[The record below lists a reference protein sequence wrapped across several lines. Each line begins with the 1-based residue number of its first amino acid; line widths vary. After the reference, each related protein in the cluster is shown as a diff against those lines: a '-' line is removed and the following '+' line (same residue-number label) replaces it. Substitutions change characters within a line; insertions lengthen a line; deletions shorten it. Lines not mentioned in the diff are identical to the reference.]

1 MSDLLLF
8 RVNRSRREV
17 SGLVLPFGARS
28 RPESTTGHQFR
39 FDGPGTIDVPESVPL
54 YHWHDEDHPDRHPI
68 GHSSSLETR
77 ADGVYGVFPVEESP
91 EGDRVLD
98 DIESGKL
105 RGFSA
110 EVGKGTAD
118 CYCTAR
124 TKRCACDVESSTL
137 VAVALVDSP
146 AFMEA
151 WFSSSDTAPTAATIT
166 TFFSSDGARVAS
178 VHASR
183 KGAQDMSD
191 TNGNGNGEGGG
202 QPDSKPTVLDK
213 PDAGLKRFEQEINA
227 RFATVADKLAE
238 SQEAQTEAIGKVVGD
253 AFAAAFTRLEDV
265 DAGGRGEAAAA
276 RVKVISEPPVYRFSG
291 GHGHSSLVKDAWTYH
306 IDRDMDA
313 RDRLRKFQQQQAD
326 LVKFATVTTGNASEV
341 IPPGYRPD
349 LYVTQ
354 LMQGRPIVSQ
364 ASRGTISDATPFTV
378 PRFVSATGATADH
391 VQGVNPADGTIDLD
405 TVTVTPGA
413 ISGVFKL
420 TREIIDAAN
429 PAIDAIAMAAMR
441 ESWNRQTEQKAYA
454 ELNVN
459 ANVGVS
465 SNVSLA
471 LLDTDAELLVDQ
483 TITPARDLL
492 ARYPFTR
499 FASPTGA
506 VIGQL
511 VTRNFANAKDTTG
524 RPLLPSIG
532 AQNTAG
538 VGNAV
543 QQGWF
548 VDGLPFVPAWAI
560 TQAVGD
566 ELALIL
572 NRQDW
577 WVWESPLL
585 TFRFEEKS
593 GPAMV
598 ELALFGY
605 YAVKVLRPAG
615 IFSLRAVA

>member
-1 MSDLLLF
+1 MTDLLF
-8 RVNRSRREV
+8 RVDRSRREV
-17 SGLVLPFGARS
+17 SGLIVPFGVRS
-28 RPESTTGHQFR
+28 RPESTSGHQFL
-39 FDGPGTIDVPESVPL
+39 FDGPERIDVPESVPL
-54 YHWHDEDHPDRHPI
+54 YHWHDEDHPDRHPV
-68 GHSSSLETR
+68 GHSISLETR
-77 ADGVYGVFPVEESP
+77 TDGVHGVFLVDDSP
-91 EGDRVLD
+91 EGDQALD
-98 DIESGKL
+98 DLDSDKL

-110 EVGKGTAD
+110 EVGKAKAD
-118 CYCTAR
+118 CRCTVQ
-124 TKRCACDVESSTL
+124 TKRCACDVASSTL
-137 VAVALVDSP
+137 VAVALVDDP
-146 AFMEA
+146 AFVAARFCAAHSPQVE
-151 WFSSSDTAPTAATIT
+151 ATIT
-166 TFFSSDGARVAS
+166 TIFTQDMARVAS

-183 KGAQDMSD
+183 KGAQGMGD
-191 TNGNGNGEGGG
+191 TNGNGNGNGEGGG
-202 QPDSKPTVLDK
+202 QPDPKPTVLDK
-213 PDAGLKRFEQEINA
+213 PDAGLKRFEQEIDA
-227 RFATVADKLAE
+227 RFAAVADKLAE
-238 SQEAQTEAIGKVVGD
+238 SQQAQTEAIAKVVGD
-253 AFAAAFTRLEDV
+253 AFTAAFTRLEDV
-265 DAGGRGEAAAA
+265 GAGERAEVAAA
-276 RVKVISEPPVYRFSG
+276 RIKVISEPPVYRFSG
-291 GHGHSSLVKDAWTYH
+291 GHGAPSMVKDAWNYH
-306 IDRDMDA
+306 IDRDLDA

-391 VQGVNPADGTIDLD
+391 VQGVNPTDGTIDLD

-441 ESWNRQTEQKAYA
+441 EAWNRQTEQKAYA
-454 ELNVN
+454 ELNLN

-465 SNVSLA
+465 SDVSIGG
-471 LLDTDAELLVDQ
+471 
-483 TITPARDLL
+483 ITGATPQEAVNDARDLL
-492 ARYPFTR
+492 AQYPFTR

-506 VIGQL
+506 VIGQA
-511 VTRNFANAKDTTG
+511 VTRAFANAKDSTG
-524 RPLLPSIG
+524 RPLLPSVG
-532 AQNTAG
+532 AQNAAG
-538 VGNAV
+538 LGNAV

-560 TQAVGD
+560 TQAIGD

-605 YAVKVLRPAG
+605 YATKVLRPAG
-615 IFSLRAVA
+615 IFSLRAIA